1 VNTPPSLPPT
11 WLDPETEG
19 QTPLDPDEAV
29 GLKLAFVA
37 TRDDLNAAEGN
48 NIASGMRWAEA
59 QVRSGATV
67 ASEDFLLKLHAR
79 LFGQVW
85 EWAGSYR
92 RTERN
97 IGIDPLQI
105 PVELRKLFDDVGA
118 WIEFSSYPPDE
129 QAARMHHRLTWIH
142 PFPNGNG
149 RTSRAMADLHLVSRG
164 APAFSWGANLRLPTT
179 EIRARYL
186 GAVRA
191 ADAHDL
197 APLIAFVRS

>member
-1 VNTPPSLPPT
+1 MNTPPPLPPT
-11 WLDPETEG
+11 WLDPESEG

-29 GLKLAFVA
+29 GLKLNFVA

-59 QVRSGATV
+59 QVRSGVTV

-85 EWAGSYR
+85 AWAGSYR

-118 WIEFSSYPPDE
+118 WIGFNSYPLDE

-149 RTSRAMADLHLVSRG
+149 RTSRAMADLYLASRG
-164 APAFSWGANLRLPTT
+164 APPFSWGANLHLAPN
-179 EIRARYL
+179 EMRARYL
-186 GAVRA
+186 AAVRA
-191 ADAHDL
+191 ADAHDF